1 MENSNMK
8 NMVVLKNLPSNLV
21 EEAFIILKS
30 SKKAKKLEKIE
41 KRKKTEKVESNKK
54 EKEYI
59 VKEAEMLICDYI
71 LKLENDHEKKQEK
84 KIKNNRKYIRLKNY
98 AYIATVIIVIQA
110 MLLIIK

>member
-1 MENSNMK
+1 
-8 NMVVLKNLPSNLV
+8 
-21 EEAFIILKS
+21 
-30 SKKAKKLEKIE
+30 
-41 KRKKTEKVESNKK
+41 
-54 EKEYI
+54 
-59 VKEAEMLICDYI
+59 MLICDYI